1 MDGKHMIA
9 ECRRLNG
16 QYRRTRQDMNL
27 CITNFH
33 GVLAPA
39 NK

>member
-1 MDGKHMIA
+1 MDGKHLIT

-16 QYRRTRQDMNL
+16 QYMRTRQDMNL
-27 CITNFH
+27 CITNFK
-33 GVLAPA
+33 GALAPA